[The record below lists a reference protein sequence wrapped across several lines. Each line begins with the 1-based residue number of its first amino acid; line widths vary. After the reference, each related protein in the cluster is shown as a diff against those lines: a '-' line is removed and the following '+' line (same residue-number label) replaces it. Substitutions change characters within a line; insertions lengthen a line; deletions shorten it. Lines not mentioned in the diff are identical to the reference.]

1 MFKNIEN
8 ISMNKSERILVED
21 MDYFTRALKV
31 YKNVTTYQPR
41 VLKNLLIWTLV
52 KDKTGLLPKR
62 YKDARLDFD
71 KVIKLT
77 QYPGRF
83 FNFPFIVPSLN
94 FILRNLF
101 LKFIKY
107 DNGRSKDGL

>member
-1 MFKNIEN
+1 MD
-8 ISMNKSERILVED
+8 KSERILVED

-31 YKNVTTYQPR
+31 YKNVITYQPR

-71 KVIKLT
+71 KVIKLM
-77 QYPGRF
+77 QNPNRF
-83 FNFPFIVPSLN
+83 FNVSSIVPSLDS
-94 FILRNLF
+94 IRRN
-101 LKFIKY
+101 
-107 DNGRSKDGL
+107 